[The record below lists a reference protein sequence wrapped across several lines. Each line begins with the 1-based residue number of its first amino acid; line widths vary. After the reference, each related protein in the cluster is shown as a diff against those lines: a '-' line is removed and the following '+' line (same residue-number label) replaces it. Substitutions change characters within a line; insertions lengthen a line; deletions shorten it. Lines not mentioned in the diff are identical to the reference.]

1 MGVKHSMV
9 SDNNAQFWY
18 TSSSIKGGDGYRDER
33 TNKCPNLLSS
43 LDSKRRG
50 EDCTREIQYCLALLM
65 RNNFQR
71 AVIWLNGHANAF
83 DWPDRR
89 LTMTLSEAYHQEEE
103 EEADDCDMTKPWK
116 LNMQTFSIENKGAIA
131 WKLDMQTF
139 SIKRTR
145 ALLQSITEN
154 ASFKGSEIAL
164 L

>member
-18 TSSSIKGGDGYRDER
+18 TSLSIKGWWRISR
-33 TNKCPNLLSS
+33 WTNKQMSKSS
-43 LDSKRRG
+43 FISWFKEKRRRLYKR
-50 EDCTREIQYCLALLM
+50 DTILPS
-65 RNNFQR
+65 
-71 AVIWLNGHANAF
+71 VINEKQLSKGSDMVEWTCKRF
-83 DWPDRR
+83 W
-89 LTMTLSEAYHQEEE
+89 LTMTLSEAYYQEEE

-139 SIKRTR
+139 SIERTR